1 MATSAGRLRPVVEG
15 SDTSGEFQYSGCGPA
30 EFMRLGFDLDGT
42 LADMQGALAREAR
55 RLFPEVNPESLPK
68 SAAPDAASEPRGAGG
83 AATPAASGEGPQS
96 TSIGGLTQKQQS
108 ELWKAVCAQAN
119 WWESLAEIEPGAL
132 ARLFAM
138 VQERKWELIFL
149 TSRPETRGDT
159 AQLQSYRWLMS
170 KGYASPSV
178 FVVHGS
184 RGKIAAALNLDVLVD
199 DRPENCLD
207 VAIDSQARPIL
218 VWRGDEA
225 KVPASA
231 RQLGIGSVA
240 SIAECLDIL
249 AKLDEPDTIGATLV
263 DRLKRLFGFKP
274 SAQRRA
280 VLKGQTGV

>member
-1 MATSAGRLRPVVEG
+1 
-15 SDTSGEFQYSGCGPA
+15 
-30 EFMRLGFDLDGT
+30 MRLGFDLDGT
-42 LADMQGALAREAR
+42 VADMQSALAREAR
-55 RLFPEVNPESLPK
+55 RLFPDVNPASLPK
-68 SAAPDAASEPRGAGG
+68 SAAPDASAGARGAGG
-83 AATPAASGEGPQS
+83 VALSAPAANGAESPQS
-96 TSIGGLTQKQQS
+96 TSTGGLTQKQQS
-108 ELWKAVCAQAN
+108 ELWKAVCAQVN
-119 WWESLAEIEPGAL
+119 WWEGLAEIEEGAL

-170 KGYASPSV
+170 KGYESPSV

-240 SIAECLDIL
+240 SIEECLDIL
-249 AKLDEPDTIGATLV
+249 TRLDEPDSVGASLV
-263 DRLKRLFGFKP
+263 DRLKRLFGLKP
-274 SAQRRA
+274 SAQKR
-280 VLKGQTGV
+280 GQTRTAV